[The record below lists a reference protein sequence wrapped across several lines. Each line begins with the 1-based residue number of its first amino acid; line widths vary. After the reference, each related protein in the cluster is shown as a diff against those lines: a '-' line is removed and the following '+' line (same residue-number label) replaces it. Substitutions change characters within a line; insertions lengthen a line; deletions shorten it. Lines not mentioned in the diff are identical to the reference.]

1 MKNRKLGLC
10 MYLIGGGL
18 LAVAAVLI
26 IAYFGLKTSD
36 DQEIPVL
43 LWSGLAMAVVAVVL
57 LPVGYFLSTRPNQE
71 LKERFQKYSTLPKTD
86 ISDFAAEIAAMR
98 EAFAAEKDPASNQ
111 FFIRPF
117 AGSACVSDF
126 GVLGSGKV
134 VWGCIVQANQTLYQ
148 NQRIDMLAVPAVILY
163 SPDAYFDGD
172 PLELKC
178 IAERLYR
185 GKDGNFLRNESAFF
199 TNRRLSDAVTN
210 GREVYASCIMVYRP
224 HLPLY
229 KATDHLFPVVASPYE
244 RSAFALNLKYWTANF
259 AAYYVNNGSKG
270 RDGIFEGLS

>member
-10 MYLIGGGL
+10 MYLIGGGVL
-18 LAVAAVLI
+18 VVAAVLI

-36 DQEIPVL
+36 DREIPVL
-43 LWSGLAMAVVAVVL
+43 LWSGLAMAAVAVVL
-57 LPVGYFLSTRPNQE
+57 LPVGYFISTRPNQE

-86 ISDFAAEIAAMR
+86 ITDFAAEITAMR

-134 VWGCIVQANQTLYQ
+134 VWGCIVQANETLYQ
-148 NQRIDMLAVPAVILY
+148 NQRIDMLPVPAVILY

-178 IAERLYR
+178 IAERLYK
-185 GKDGNFLRNESAFF
+185 GKEGNFLRNESAFF
-199 TNRRLSDAVTN
+199 TNRRLSDAVAD

-229 KATDHLFPVVASPYE
+229 KATDNLFPVVASPSE
-244 RSAFALNLKYWTANF
+244 QSAFALNLKYWTANF
-259 AAYYVNNGSKG
+259 AAYYVHNGSKG
-270 RDGIFEGLS
+270 RDGIFEV

>member
-1 MKNRKLGLC
+1 

-36 DQEIPVL
+36 DQELPVL

-57 LPVGYFLSTRPNQE
+57 LPVGYFTSTR
-71 LKERFQKYSTLPKTD
+71 ERFQKYSALPKTD

-117 AGSACVSDF
+117 AGSGCVSDF
-126 GVLGSGKV
+126 GVLGGGKV
-134 VWGCIVQANQTLYQ
+134 VWGCIVQANGTLYQ
-148 NQRIDMLAVPAVILY
+148 NQRIDMLTVPAVILY
-163 SPDAYFDGD
+163 SPDAYFDGE
-172 PLELKC
+172 PLELKY
-178 IAERLYR
+178 IAERLYK
-185 GKDGNFLRNESAFF
+185 GKEGNFLRNESTFF

-229 KATDHLFPVVASPYE
+229 KATDHLFPVVASPSE
-244 RSAFALNLKYWTANF
+244 QSAFALNLKYWTENF
-259 AAYYVNNGSKG
+259 AAYYVHNGSKG
-270 RDGIFEGLS
+270 RDGIFEDLS

>member
-18 LAVAAVLI
+18 LAVAAGLLI
-26 IAYFGLKTSD
+26 ASFGLKTSD
-36 DQEIPVL
+36 DQEIPAL

-57 LPVGYFLSTRPNQE
+57 LPVGYFISTRPDRE

-86 ISDFAAEIAAMR
+86 ISDFAEEIAAMR
-98 EAFAAEKDPASNQ
+98 EAFTAEKNPASNQ

-126 GVLGSGKV
+126 GVLSGGKV
-134 VWGCIVQANQTLYQ
+134 VWGCIVQANRTLYQ
-148 NQRIDMLAVPAVILY
+148 NQRIDMLPVPAVILY

-178 IAERLYR
+178 IAERLYK
-185 GKDGNFLRNESAFF
+185 GKEGNFLSNESAFF
-199 TNRRLSDAVTN
+199 TNRRLSDAVTG
-210 GREVYASCIMVYRP
+210 GREVYVSCIMAYRP

-229 KATDHLFPVVASPYE
+229 KATDNLFPVVASPSE
-244 RSAFALNLKYWTANF
+244 RSAFVLNLKYWTADF
-259 AAYYVNNGSKG
+259 AAYYVNGGSKG
-270 RDGIFEGLS
+270 RDDVFAL

>member
-18 LAVAAVLI
+18 LVVAAVLI

-36 DQEIPVL
+36 DLEIPVL
-43 LWSGLAMAVVAVVL
+43 LWSGLPMAAVALVL
-57 LPVGYFLSTRPNQE
+57 LPVGYFTSTRPDPE
-71 LKERFQKYSTLPKTD
+71 LKERFQKYSALPETD
-86 ISDFAAEIAAMR
+86 ISDYAAEIAAMR
-98 EAFAAEKDPASNQ
+98 EAFAAEKDHADSQ

-126 GVLGSGKV
+126 GVLSGGKV
-134 VWGCIVQANQTLYQ
+134 VWGCIVQANRTLYQ
-148 NQRIDMLAVPAVILY
+148 NQRIDTLPVPAVILY

-178 IAERLYR
+178 IAERLYK
-185 GKDGNFLRNESAFF
+185 GKEGNFLRNESTFF
-199 TNRRLSDAVTN
+199 TNRRLSDAVTG
-210 GREVYASCIMVYRP
+210 GREVYASCIMAYRP

-229 KATDHLFPVVASPYE
+229 KATDNLFPVVASPSE
-244 RSAFALNLKYWTANF
+244 RSAFVLNLKYWTADF
-259 AAYYVNNGSKG
+259 AAYYVNGGSKG
-270 RDGIFEGLS
+270 QDGVFEL

>member
-10 MYLIGGGL
+10 LYLIGGAL
-18 LAVAAVLI
+18 ITVAAVLL

-36 DQEIPVL
+36 DRDVPAL
-43 LWSGLAMAVVAVVL
+43 LWSGIPMAVAAVVL
-57 LPVGYFLSTRPNQE
+57 LPVGYFISTRPNQE
-71 LKERFQKYSTLPKTD
+71 LKERFQKYSTLPKAD

-111 FFIRPF
+111 FYIRPF

-126 GVLGSGKV
+126 GVLRGGKV
-134 VWGCIVQANQTLYQ
+134 VWGYIVQANETLYQ

-172 PLELKC
+172 PLELKR

-185 GKDGNFLRNESAFF
+185 AKESNFLRNESSFF
-199 TNRRLSDAVTN
+199 TNKRLSDAVTD
-210 GREVYASCIMVYRP
+210 GREVYASCLMVYRP
-224 HLPLY
+224 HFPLYMATDGLLPL
-229 KATDHLFPVVASPYE
+229 VASPSE

-259 AAYYVNNGSKG
+259 AAYYVHNGSKG
-270 RDGIFEGLS
+270 RDNVFEV

>member
-1 MKNRKLGLC
+1 MYMKNRKLGLC
-10 MYLIGGGL
+10 MYIIGGAL
-18 LAVAAVLI
+18 LVVAAVLL

-36 DQEIPVL
+36 DQEIPAM
-43 LWSGLAMAVVAVVL
+43 LWSGIPLAVAAIVL

-71 LKERFQKYSTLPKTD
+71 LKERFQKYSTLPETD
-86 ISDFAAEIAAMR
+86 ISDFAAEITAMR
-98 EAFAAEKDPASNQ
+98 EAFAAEKDPMSNQ

-126 GVLGSGKV
+126 GVLSGGKV

-172 PLELKC
+172 PLELKY
-178 IAERLYR
+178 IADRLYR
-185 GKDGNFLRNESAFF
+185 GKEGNFLRNESAFF
-199 TNRRLSDAVTN
+199 TNRRLSDVVTN
-210 GREVYASCIMVYRP
+210 GREVYASCLMVYRP

-229 KATDHLFPVVASPYE
+229 MATDDLLPVIASPSE
-244 RSAFALNLKYWTANF
+244 RSTFALNLKYWTANF
-259 AAYYVNNGSKG
+259 AAYYVHNGSKG
-270 RDGIFEGLS
+270 RDGMFEV

>member
-18 LAVAAVLI
+18 LVVAAVLI

-36 DQEIPVL
+36 DRELPVL
-43 LWSGLAMAVVAVVL
+43 LWSGLAMAAVAVVL
-57 LPVGYFLSTRPNQE
+57 LPVGYFISTRPNQE

-86 ISDFAAEIAAMR
+86 ITDFAAEITAMR

-134 VWGCIVQANQTLYQ
+134 VWGCIVQANETLYQ
-148 NQRIDMLAVPAVILY
+148 NQRIDMLPVPAVILY
-163 SPDAYFDGD
+163 SPDAYFDVD

-178 IAERLYR
+178 IAERLYK
-185 GKDGNFLRNESAFF
+185 GKEGNFLRNESAFF
-199 TNRRLSDAVTN
+199 TNRRLSDAVAD

-229 KATDHLFPVVASPYE
+229 KATDNLFPVVASPSE
-244 RSAFALNLKYWTANF
+244 QSAFALNLKYWTANF
-259 AAYYVNNGSKG
+259 AAYYVHNGSKG
-270 RDGIFEGLS
+270 RDGIFEV